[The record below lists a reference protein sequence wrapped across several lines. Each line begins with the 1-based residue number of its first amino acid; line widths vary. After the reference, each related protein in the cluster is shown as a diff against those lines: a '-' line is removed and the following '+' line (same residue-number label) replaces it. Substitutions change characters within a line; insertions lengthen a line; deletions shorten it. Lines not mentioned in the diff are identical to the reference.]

1 MDPISITTA
10 NIYSPL
16 HDGVATSSP
25 ELVLRTYKLGIFICR
40 FICFFFFSFILLF
53 AHFAFNLI
61 ICAFFII
68 FKHVFLGGLN
78 LNELGFDVELRDTD
92 YQCMIN
98 NIANDLNNET
108 F

>member
-1 MDPISITTA
+1 MSITTA

-16 HDGVATSSP
+16 HDGVAPSSP

-40 FICFFFFSFILLF
+40 FIYFFSFILLF
-53 AHFAFNLI
+53 ANFTFNLI

-68 FKHVFLGGLN
+68 FKHVFWVGFIN
-78 LNELGFDVELRDTD
+78 FNELGFDVEPNDTD

-98 NIANDLNNET
+98 NLANYLNNET